1 MVSAAYERAKQLLSD
16 HREQHRQVAE
26 LLSNVKLHFSDDLE
40 NILGKRPWTEEEE
53 TQQPEEL

>member
-1 MVSAAYERAKQLLSD
+1 LLIER
-16 HREQHRQVAE
+16 EVI
-26 LLSNVKLHFSDDLE
+26 FSDDLE